1 MITMENIGKHEFI
14 GLYGR
19 VETAL
24 NKSNIGIHG
33 KIVDETLKMMTF
45 DVHGD
50 MKKIQKKGTDFVF
63 TLPSKKK
70 VLVDGDKIIARPEDR
85 IKKKIKKW

>member
-1 MITMENIGKHEFI
+1 ITMGNIGKHEFI
-14 GLYGR
+14 GLYGK
-19 VETAL
+19 VENAL
-24 NKSNIGIHG
+24 NGSNIGIHG
-33 KIVDETLKMMTF
+33 KIIDETMKTLTF

-50 MKKIQKKGTDFVF
+50 MKKIQKKGTDFMF

-70 VLVDGDKIIARPEDR
+70 VLVDGNKLVARPEDR